1 MMKSEDKKIKS
12 VIFDLDG
19 TLLDTSEGVICS
31 VRKVIEHYGYRD
43 LTEEEFRSFIGPP
56 LKQHLGKIF
65 DLSEEDSI
73 EAMNYFRGEYIKEDI
88 YHASI
93 YPGLVELLQKLQE
106 SGYKL
111 GVATYKREDMAIS
124 LLKEKGLAQYF
135 DVIHGADKDG
145 KLTKAEVVSL
155 TINDLGA
162 LASETVMIGDSDND
176 AIGADGAGTLFI
188 GVTYGFGFKK
198 SEDVEAF
205 PNIGIADGCED
216 IYTIIER

>member
-1 MMKSEDKKIKS
+1 MRARKTFNGVVITGKPVEIEEATLELFSGKVKYEYFVDSNCKNKTTPANSEALTVGGAPVLAGTYYVRATAYDDPY
-12 VIFDLDG
+12 FEDLV
-19 TLLDTSEGVICS
+19 S
-31 VRKVIEHYGYRD
+31 
-43 LTEEEFRSFIGPP
+43 
-56 LKQHLGKIF
+56 
-65 DLSEEDSI
+65 
-73 EAMNYFRGEYIKEDI
+73 
-88 YHASI
+88 
-93 YPGLVELLQKLQE
+93 
-106 SGYKL
+106 
-111 GVATYKREDMAIS
+111 
-124 LLKEKGLAQYF
+124 
-135 DVIHGADKDG
+135 
-145 KLTKAEVVSL
+145 EVVSL